1 LVKSIACKAIRS
13 LACGRYREKT
23 SCEQPSDMTAI
34 DPLRLKGAMRNL
46 ASGVTIVTAL
56 DAGDQPVGATVS
68 SFASLSLD
76 PPLVLVCLTN
86 MSRTVQAIRH
96 RGSFAVH
103 LLETSQAELA
113 QRFAQDQGEKFADGG
128 HEVGPFAVPL
138 LKECRTHLVCSLYA
152 EQDGG
157 DHRIFLGQVEEAH
170 YPEDFRP
177 LVHYNRAFW
186 DLSQLQ

>member
-1 LVKSIACKAIRS
+1 
-13 LACGRYREKT
+13 
-23 SCEQPSDMTAI
+23 
-34 DPLRLKGAMRNL
+34 MRNL

-86 MSRTVQAIRH
+86 TSRTLQAIRH
-96 RGSFAVH
+96 RKSFAVH

-113 QRFAQDQGEKFADGG
+113 QRFAQDQGDKFEAGM
-128 HEVGPFAVPL
+128 HEVGAFDVPL
-138 LKECRTHLVCSLYA
+138 LTSCRAHLVCSLYA

-157 DHRIFLGQVEEAH
+157 DHRVFLGLVEEAA
-170 YPEDFRP
+170 YPDDFRP
-177 LVHYNRAFW
+177 LVYYNRAFW
-186 DLSQLQ
+186 ELERLE